1 MRLPSKVTPF
11 MDSTLSIFPL
21 LLSEIKKGDIP
32 PIILFGKVK
41 NRVSG
46 ISNYLMALDCLFA
59 LNKIELIEETGVISY
74 VS

>member
-21 LLSEIKKGDIP
+21 LLNEIKKENITP
-32 PIILFGKVK
+32 MVLFGKVK
-41 NRVSG
+41 NKVNG
-46 ISNYLMALDCLFA
+46 ISSFLIALDCLFA
-59 LNKIELIEETGVISY
+59 LNKIELIEKTGVISY

>member
-21 LLSEIKKGDIP
+21 LLNEIKKEDIAP
-32 PIILFGKVK
+32 MALFGKVK
-41 NRVSG
+41 NNTNG
-46 ISNYLMALDCLFA
+46 ISNFLIALDCLFA
-59 LNKIELIEETGVISY
+59 LNKIKLIEQTGVISY

>member
-21 LLSEIKKGDIP
+21 LLNEIQKENISP
-32 PIILFGKVK
+32 MVLFGKVK
-41 NRVSG
+41 NKVDG
-46 ISNYLMALDCLFA
+46 ISNFLVALDCLFA
-59 LNKIELIEETGVISY
+59 LNKIELIEKTGVISY